1 MPHPRPDD
9 PHAAGHR
16 ARVPARW
23 RPAAV
28 EADGRL
34 VPERLGD
41 YVDHLY
47 PTARSLCR
55 SRYDAEDLV
64 QETLAR
70 VLERP
75 RRLRN
80 VDALAYL
87 LRALRNT
94 FLDLHRR
101 QGPMAT
107 ALHEQLI
114 DGGAGIGLSSV
125 ESIVSAREVL
135 RAVAE
140 LPADFR
146 DLLVAVDL
154 IGLSYADAARSFAI
168 PTGTVMSRL
177 YRARRRVARRL
188 A

>member
-1 MPHPRPDD
+1 
-9 PHAAGHR
+9 
-16 ARVPARW
+16 VPARW
-23 RPAAV
+23 RQTVV
-28 EADGRL
+28 EADGHL

-47 PTARSLCR
+47 RTARSVCR
-55 SRYDAEDLV
+55 SRHDADDLV

-70 VLERP
+70 VLARP

-80 VDALAYL
+80 ADVLAYL
-87 LRALRNT
+87 VRALRNT

-101 QGPMAT
+101 HGPVAIE
-107 ALHEQLI
+107 LHEHLI
-114 DGGAGIGLSSV
+114 DGDAGVGLSSA
-125 ESIVSAREVL
+125 ESIASAREVL